1 MNIFDVSRFERFA
14 NVNTVEL
21 LSMLTAS
28 GKFRGV
34 KLSQLAH
41 SEIGV
46 GIIAPWNPLAG
57 HASWSGQSKTTGNSP
72 GGALGINSD

>member
-1 MNIFDVSRFERFA
+1 MSTFERLA

-21 LSMLTAS
+21 LSIFTAS
-28 GKFRGV
+28 GKFLGV

-46 GIIAPWNPLAG
+46 GIIAPWNPFAG
-57 HASWSGQSKTTGNSP
+57 QAS
-72 GGALGINSD
+72 